1 MYLVSEI
8 EGSIPVKMLKTE
20 VDKLLKT
27 DHKGSQ
33 VMLEVD
39 GQTVRCTD

>member
-1 MYLVSEI
+1 MLQVMYLVVKI

-27 DHKGSQ
+27 EPQRKSGYA
-33 VMLEVD
+33 
-39 GQTVRCTD
+39 GRRW